1 MQKPG
6 SSTASRG
13 AFCALEVLMIL
24 AVLGVALVP
33 VLTLSRTS
41 VRETNVATLS
51 YLAHVRVQTL
61 LDAQE
66 ATGWESLS
74 RVSPDLQLLPV
85 PRSAGQRPL
94 ELVGS
99 AAAEYEEKLEAR
111 LLEPGLVMLAA
122 EVSWLPA
129 SPGGKKTVR
138 SVRVLARPDASWLVP
153 VPLDLETIPNSA
165 VTD

>member
-1 MQKPG
+1 MKKSG
-6 SSTASRG
+6 SSSASRG

-33 VLTLSRTS
+33 VLKLSRTS

-51 YLAHVRVQTL
+51 YLAHARVQTL

-66 ATGWESLS
+66 AMGWEPLS
-74 RVSPDLQLLPV
+74 RVNPDPQLLPV

-94 ELVGS
+94 ELVGP
-99 AAAEYEEKLEAR
+99 AAAAYEERVEAR
-111 LLEPGLVMLAA
+111 QLDRDLVMLAA
-122 EVSWLPA
+122 EVSWQPA
-129 SPGGKKTVR
+129 CPGGKKTVR

-153 VPLDLETIPNSA
+153 VPLDLETIPNPA